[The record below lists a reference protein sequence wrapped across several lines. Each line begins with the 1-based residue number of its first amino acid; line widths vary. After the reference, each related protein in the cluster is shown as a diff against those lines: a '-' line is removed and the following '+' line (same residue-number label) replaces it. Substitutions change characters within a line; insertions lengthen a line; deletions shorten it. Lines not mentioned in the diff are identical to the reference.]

1 MQAAQAQTRP
11 LQPTPHGNPPHFCRC
26 NQQLLQLRPESS
38 TDARLR
44 KLEERQDFSETAL
57 AALQMQVEEGLRR
70 CSTCLPQGDGEA
82 REAREAGELAQHRSG
97 NRYCRFNCSQQQSLM
112 ATVPCLQP
120 PMANWHNDLN
130 MTRPKVVHPQPGS
143 MLGANQVP
151 PAVPLMLSPVPAASC
166 MLTPRVP
173 PSGPPM
179 QRPPAVQTALKPDMG
194 NASDVPPLPTR
205 PVVGITSATMEDRND
220 PHFWQTQLDT
230 SFSVASTVSRTPLS
244 PSPVKVESSYVPR
257 VAAATSPAA
266 VSTRASV
273 PPPSTTATSCLSARA
288 PATLPPTSLGSLGK
302 TIQMSETRHDGTS
315 QVKATELLK
324 TKLSRLMMND
334 MVVDPYEGLRLTPI
348 NEQPFQA
355 IASIAR
361 QAQQSLV
368 DRFLSR

>member
-1 MQAAQAQTRP
+1 
-11 LQPTPHGNPPHFCRC
+11 
-26 NQQLLQLRPESS
+26 
-38 TDARLR
+38 
-44 KLEERQDFSETAL
+44 
-57 AALQMQVEEGLRR
+57 
-70 CSTCLPQGDGEA
+70 
-82 REAREAGELAQHRSG
+82 
-97 NRYCRFNCSQQQSLM
+97 M

-120 PMANWHNDLN
+120 AMANWHNDLN
-130 MTRPKVVHPQPGS
+130 RTRPKVHPQPGS

-151 PAVPLMLSPVPAASC
+151 PAAPLMLSPVPAASY

-173 PSGPPM
+173 PSGQAPM
-179 QRPPAVQTALKPDMG
+179 QRPPAVQTALKPDMA
-194 NASDVPPLPTR
+194 NASDVPPPR

-273 PPPSTTATSCLSARA
+273 PPPMTATSCLSARA

-302 TIQMSETRHDGTS
+302 TIQMSETRIDGAS